1 MNFPGRILLPCAALA
16 VAFAGCASDQSR
28 TGGIDATL
36 TLDADATIKH
46 ITTVAVTIDCD
57 GIDPITGLPWP
68 SETFDVNVNTS
79 EGNDPTDPK
88 DSLGV
93 FKKEGLPEG
102 NCTVTI
108 TAVSDDGTMQCGGQ
122 MAEILVTAGPTNTFV
137 TIVINCITD
146 ARYGGIGVGGEFN
159 QCAEYSQIIV
169 SPTTQSTGGDPVD
182 VQVWCYDP
190 DGGID
195 SPEVTVLF
203 ITAASSVDPNPAN
216 WVNCGSNPA
225 YQYPPTPAPCP
236 HQDPPTVVGSESTDI
251 DLFCAIDDDR
261 SGDPGTPCVVIVSVS
276 DDGFASGG
284 ADPFGCSGQDDNAS
298 AVIPVFCQDPSG
310 RLACASY
317 NPLRDPFFGDTHIH
331 TNLSLDA
338 NLNGTRPGPDE
349 AYAFARGGFEI
360 GLQPY
365 DQNGNPSRTAEL
377 TRPLDFV
384 MLSDHAE
391 FLGTVSVC
399 QDPSSDQYDHPDCVS
414 FRDDPNSAFIQLN
427 AALSHPPQ
435 SAHYP
440 ALCGAGGQ
448 ACIDAGMEV
457 WGSVQDAAEA
467 AYDRTEACEFTSFV
481 GYEWSASP
489 GTRNLHRNIIFKNE
503 NVPATAVGYFDAPYV
518 EQLWDALYT
527 DCINAGIN
535 CEAFS
540 IPHNSNLSAGT
551 YFEDKR
557 CNGDP
562 FNEDYVAA
570 RNAMEPIIEVYQ
582 HKGASECLPGEP
594 IPDELCGFEALPFNT
609 LGGANQEVFVAPNPT
624 DFVRSAFG
632 EGMKLEESLGANPFK
647 HGMIAAT
654 DTHISAP
661 GLVEEAEYKGHG
673 GAGLSNRDVFPE
685 AFPDINYNSP
695 GGLAGVWAE
704 ENSRESLFEAMQR
717 KETFAT
723 SGPRIV
729 PRFFGGWNLPANL
742 CNDPNFVAVG
752 YAQGVPMGGD
762 MFEAPPGAT
771 PKFIV
776 SARQDAQAAPLQRI
790 QIVKGWLEGG
800 AYQVEVHEVA
810 GDPNNGA
817 SVDLNTCNPQGVGFS
832 ELCEVWEDPDFDPS
846 QRAYYYAR
854 IVENPTCRWTT
865 LQCVQA
871 GYDCNGSRPIDVEC
885 CDPTN
890 GLNLAQCAAIDCN
903 DPGNVAEACCLP
915 RVEPAIQ
922 ERAWTSPIWY
932 SPTAPTTGP
941 VDTSG
946 IAGACISQGSNFQQE
961 ARYELVCTLDT
972 SALGPVPVPIAI
984 TVKASVEPGGVLTQ
998 DVESAVTH
1006 SVDMSAP
1013 LLETLASLAP
1023 GAQITVATAGL
1034 AISNASPAGANNQH
1048 ESTPTNVTANF
1059 SLNTVDTL
1067 TTADGNGP
1075 VTLDLVAFE
1084 ISMDGLV
1091 TPQGAELVPGG
1102 AVTITEA
1109 SVECTAIALGPGE
1122 QAVSFGVLPP

>member
-1 MNFPGRILLPCAALA
+1 M
-16 VAFAGCASDQSR
+16 
-28 TGGIDATL
+28 
-36 TLDADATIKH
+36 
-46 ITTVAVTIDCD
+46 
-57 GIDPITGLPWP
+57 
-68 SETFDVNVNTS
+68 
-79 EGNDPTDPK
+79 
-88 DSLGV
+88 
-93 FKKEGLPEG
+93 
-102 NCTVTI
+102 
-108 TAVSDDGTMQCGGQ
+108 
-122 MAEILVTAGPTNTFV
+122 
-137 TIVINCITD
+137 
-146 ARYGGIGVGGEFN
+146 
-159 QCAEYSQIIV
+159 
-169 SPTTQSTGGDPVD
+169 D

-195 SPEVTVLF
+195 SPEVAILF

-216 WVNCGSNPA
+216 WVNCGSNTDF
-225 YQYPPTPAPCP
+225 QYPPVPQAPCP

-251 DLFCAIDDDR
+251 DLFCNIGDDG

-284 ADPFGCSGQDDNAS
+284 ADPFGCAGQDDNAN

-310 RLACASY
+310 CGDRGGCGRVACASY
-317 NPLRDPFFGDTHIH
+317 NPLRDPFFGDTHVH
-331 TNLSLDA
+331 TDLSLDA
-338 NLNGTRPGPDE
+338 NLNGTRVGPDE

-365 DQNGNPSRTAEL
+365 DQNGNPSRSAEL

-399 QDPSSDQYDHPDCVS
+399 QDPSSEPYDHPDCVTY
-414 FRDDPNSAFIQLN
+414 RDDPQLAFVQIN
-427 AALSHPPQ
+427 AGLASPPRNA
-435 SAHYP
+435 SYP
-440 ALCGAGGQ
+440 ALCGDGGQ
-448 ACIDAGMEV
+448 ACIEAGMDV

-467 AYDRTEACEFTSFV
+467 AYDRTDACEFTSFV

-489 GTRNLHRNIIFKNE
+489 ASRNLHRNIIFKNE
-503 NVPATAVGYFDAPYV
+503 NVPAMATSYFDAPYV

-527 DCINAGIN
+527 DCMNAGTN

-551 YFEDKR
+551 FFEDKR
-557 CNGDP
+557 CNGEP

-570 RNAMEPIIEVYQ
+570 RSAMEPLIEVYQ

-594 IPDELCGFEALPFNT
+594 IPDELCGFEALPFDT
-609 LGGANQEVFVAPNPT
+609 LAGANLEIFADPNPK
-624 DFVRSAFG
+624 DFVRSALG
-632 EGMKLEESLGANPFK
+632 EGMKFEESLGANPFK
-647 HGMIAAT
+647 HGMISAT
-654 DTHISAP
+654 DTHIAAP
-661 GLVEEAEYKGHG
+661 GFVEEAEYKGHG

-685 AFPDINYNSP
+685 AFPDINYLSP

-704 ENSRESLFEAMQR
+704 ENSREALFEAMQR

-729 PRFFGGWNLPANL
+729 PRFFGGWNLPNNL
-742 CNDPNFVAVG
+742 CDDPSFVAVG

-762 MFEAPPGAT
+762 LFEAPVGAT

-776 SARQDAQAAPLQRI
+776 SARQDAQGAPLQRI
-790 QIVKGWLEGG
+790 QIIKGWLEAG

-817 SVDLNTCNPQGVGFS
+817 SVDLNTCNPQGTGFS

-865 LQCVQA
+865 IQCVDA
-871 GYDCNGSRPIDVEC
+871 SYDCNGSRPIDAEC

-903 DPGNVAEACCLP
+903 DPANAADPCCLP
-915 RVEPAIQ
+915 RVEPTIQ

-932 SPTAPTTGP
+932 SPAAPTTGP
-941 VDTSG
+941 VDPSG
-946 IAGACISQGSNFQQE
+946 IAGECITQGSTFQQE
-961 ARYELVCTLDT
+961 ARYELVCDLETT
-972 SALGPVPVPIAI
+972 SFGVIPVPIAI
-984 TVKASVEPGGVLTQ
+984 TVKASVEPDGVLTQ

-1006 SVDMSAP
+1006 SADMSAP
-1013 LLETLASLAP
+1013 LLDTLAAIAP
-1023 GAQITVATAGL
+1023 GSQITLATTGL
-1034 AISNASPAGANNQH
+1034 AISNASPAQH
-1048 ESTPTNVTANF
+1048 KTNSKAPLRTSRPT
-1059 SLNTVDTL
+1059 SR
-1067 TTADGNGP
+1067 
-1075 VTLDLVAFE
+1075 
-1084 ISMDGLV
+1084 SMRSIR
-1091 TPQGAELVPGG
+1091 PRPP
-1102 AVTITEA
+1102 TERA
-1109 SVECTAIALGPGE
+1109 RDARSRRLRVIHGRPHHRDR
-1122 QAVSFGVLPP
+1122 S